1 MQNINIRDNPKKA
14 WGLISAIDGKNATK
28 GSIGPL
34 QDPQGNLV
42 TADQDKADLLTQ
54 QYYHVS
60 SDQNL
65 DPVFLEKRNE
75 RNTETDLLTKRS
87 PPQQEHYNIDITL
100 VN

>member
-42 TADQDKADLLTQ
+42 TADQDKADLLAQ

-65 DPVFLEKRNE
+65 DPVFLEKRNKQKQTYSQNAAHRS
-75 RNTETDLLTKRS
+75 RNTTTLTL
-87 PPQQEHYNIDITL
+87 H
-100 VN
+100 